1 MYRAV
6 GSTALSLFLGLVS
19 VLSPVLMDQNQALA
33 ADKVVLQLPWTHQ
46 FEFAG
51 FYAAKEKGFY
61 AHEGLEVE
69 IRPGGPSQTAIAEVL
84 NGNADF
90 GVTGSEL
97 LLARTSGQPV
107 VAMGVIFQHSA
118 SGMVTLGDNGIYTPH
133 DFIGRRLEM
142 GNLSSDAETHA
153 MLQAEGITARQYEQ
167 VPSSFSMQK
176 LMNKSVSAV
185 SVFVT
190 NQPFYLEQ
198 QNIPYRL
205 ILPRSYGIDFYGDTL
220 FTREQVLEQKPE
232 VAKAF
237 YRATLRGWRYAFDR
251 PSEVIDI
258 ILEKYSDF
266 PFAHSRKHLEFEHNE
281 MQKLVLP
288 DLVELGHMNISRW
301 RHMANT
307 FVSLGLLQ
315 PDYTLEGFTW
325 SPEDDKPYLENARLQ
340 IITAIILCALVMAL
354 LLFAFNRRLQD
365 QVRQNQ
371 KLLSEKEEL
380 NKKEAL
386 MLWGGNMGYW
396 RWDRGNNALY
406 LDEQSAVILGGQHES
421 RLFSLQEIQADESLL
436 SVRHFFSCFSDDIRR
451 QKDRFELEAEL
462 VDNESQTCWVQCR
475 GEVLEYM
482 DDGSVNIS
490 HGILLDITESQ
501 KTRRQV
507 EQLTI
512 TDAMTGVLNRRYFMS
527 RLSAFMQRVKFGEG
541 NFSVA
546 LVDIDRMEVINTEY
560 GEHTGDYV
568 IETLSDIIQQ
578 QVRPMDLIARY
589 AGKNFAVL
597 LPNTSLEE
605 TQIACDRIRNH
616 IAHHRFDTGNHSFF
630 ATVTIGIVETQ
641 EFSPTELNSKQFLHV
656 VEERVKTGKE
666 KGRNVLIT
674 RSNQAPTNI

>member
-6 GSTALSLFLGLVS
+6 GSFSLSLFFCLVS
-19 VLSPVLMDQNQALA
+19 VFAPVVTGHAQALA
-33 ADKVVLQLPWTHQ
+33 AEKVVLQLPWTHQ

-61 AHEGLEVE
+61 AHEGLDVE
-69 IRPGGPSQTAIAEVL
+69 IRPGSPTETSLKEVL

-118 SGMVTLGDNGIYTPH
+118 SGMVTLSDNGIYTPQ

-142 GNLSSDAETHA
+142 GNLTNDAETHA
-153 MLQAEGITARQYEQ
+153 MLQAEGITPRQYEQ
-167 VPSSFSMQK
+167 VPSTFSMQK
-176 LMNKSVSAV
+176 LLNKDVSAV

-220 FTREQVLEQKPE
+220 FSHEKVLEEKPE
-232 VAKAF
+232 LAKAF

-266 PFAHSRKHLEFEHNE
+266 PFAHSRKHLEFEHNR
-281 MQKLVLP
+281 MQKLILP

-315 PDYTLEGFTW
+315 PDYSLEGFIWT
-325 SPEDDKPYLENARLQ
+325 PEENKPYLENARLQ
-340 IITAIILCALVMAL
+340 IITVIILCALVMAL

-371 KLLSEKEEL
+371 KLTDEKEEL
-380 NKKEAL
+380 HQKEAL
-386 MLWGGNMGYW
+386 TLWGGDLGYW
-396 RWDRGNNALY
+396 RWNRTLNALY
-406 LDEQSAVILGGQHES
+406 LDEQSAIFLGGEHES
-421 RLFSLQEIQADESLL
+421 RLFRLQEVQADESLL
-436 SVRHFFSCFSDDIRR
+436 SVRHFFSCFSDDIRK
-451 QKDRFELEAEL
+451 QKGRFELEAEL
-462 VDNESQTCWVQCR
+462 VDNESQTRLIRCR
-475 GEVLEYM
+475 GEVLEFM
-482 DDGSVNIS
+482 SDGTVNLS
-490 HGILLDITESQ
+490 HGVLQDITENQ
-501 KTRRQV
+501 KIRRQV

-541 NFSVA
+541 DFCVA
-546 LVDIDRMEVINTEY
+546 LIDIDRMEVINTEY

-578 QVRPMDLIARY
+578 QVRPMDLVARY

-597 LPNTSLEE
+597 LPNTSLED
-605 TQIACDRIRNH
+605 TQVSCDRIRNH

-630 ATVTIGIVETQ
+630 ATVTIGVVETK
-641 EFSPTELNSKQFLHV
+641 EFSTAELNSKQLLHV
-656 VEERVKTGKE
+656 VEDRVKTGKE

-674 RSNQAPTNI
+674 RLNQTSTRI

>member
-6 GSTALSLFLGLVS
+6 GSFRLALLLGLTFVLAP
-19 VLSPVLMDQNQALA
+19 VLSNQSKAFA
-33 ADKVVLQLPWTHQ
+33 AQKVVLQLPWTHQ

-61 AHEGLEVE
+61 AHEGLDVE
-69 IRPGGPSQTAIAEVL
+69 IRPGGPSQTALGEVL

-118 SGMVTLGDNGIYTPH
+118 SGMVTLADTGVYTPQ

-142 GNLSSDAETHA
+142 GDLSSDAETHA
-153 MLQAEGITARQYEQ
+153 MLQAEGITQRQYEQ
-167 VPSSFSMQK
+167 VPSTFSMQK
-176 LMNKSVSAV
+176 LLNKDVSAV

-205 ILPRSYGIDFYGDTL
+205 ILPRSYGIDFYGDTI
-220 FTREQVLEQKPE
+220 FTRETLVQENPDL
-232 VAKAF
+232 AKAF

-251 PSEVIDI
+251 PGEVIDI

-266 PFAHSRKHLEFEHNE
+266 PFAHSRKHLEYEHNE
-281 MQKLVLP
+281 MQKLILP

-315 PDYTLEGFTW
+315 PDYSLEGFLW
-325 SPEDDKPYLENARLQ
+325 APEEEKPYFENARLQ
-340 IITAIILCALVMAL
+340 IITTAILCALLMAL

-365 QVRQNQ
+365 QVKQNQ
-371 KLLSEKEEL
+371 QLSDEKEEL
-380 NKKEAL
+380 EKKEA
-386 MLWGGNMGYW
+386 MTLWGGDLGYW
-396 RWDRGNNALY
+396 RWDRSSNALF
-406 LDEQSAVILGGQHES
+406 LDEQGAAFLGGQHES
-421 RLFSLQEIQADESLL
+421 RLFSLQEVQADESLL
-436 SVRHFFSCFSDDIRR
+436 SVRHFFSCFSDEIRK
-451 QKDRFELEAEL
+451 QKGRFELEAEL
-462 VDNESQTCWVQCR
+462 VDDESQTRWVRCR
-475 GEVLEYM
+475 GEVLEHM
-482 DDGSVNIS
+482 SDGSVNIS
-490 HGILLDITESQ
+490 HGVLLDITESQ

-527 RLSAFMQRVKFGEG
+527 RLGAFMQRVKFGEG

-546 LVDIDRMEVINTEY
+546 LIDIDRMELINTEY

-578 QVRPMDLIARY
+578 QVRPMDLVARY
-589 AGKNFAVL
+589 AGKNFAIL
-597 LPNTSLEE
+597 LPNTNLEE
-605 TQIACDRIRNH
+605 TQVACDRIRNH
-616 IAHHRFDTGNHSFF
+616 IAHHRFDTGNNSFF
-630 ATVTIGIVETQ
+630 ATVTIGVVETQ
-641 EFSPTELNSKQFLHV
+641 EFSPAELNSKQLLHV
-656 VEERVKTGKE
+656 VEERIKTGKE

-674 RSNQAPTNI
+674 RTNQTSTSI

>member
-6 GSTALSLFLGLVS
+6 GSFSLALLLGLTFVLAP
-19 VLSPVLMDQNQALA
+19 VLSNQSKALA
-33 ADKVVLQLPWTHQ
+33 AQKVVLQLPWTHQ

-61 AHEGLEVE
+61 AHEGLDVE
-69 IRPGGPSQTAIAEVL
+69 IRPGGPSQTALGEVL

-118 SGMVTLGDNGIYTPH
+118 SGMVTLADTGVYTPQ

-142 GNLSSDAETHA
+142 GDLSSDAETHA
-153 MLQAEGITARQYEQ
+153 MLQAEGITQRQYEQ
-167 VPSSFSMQK
+167 VPSTFSMQK
-176 LMNKSVSAV
+176 LLNKDVSAV

-205 ILPRSYGIDFYGDTL
+205 ILPRSYGIDFYGDTI
-220 FTREQVLEQKPE
+220 FTRETLVQENPDL
-232 VAKAF
+232 AKAF

-251 PSEVIDI
+251 PGEVIDI

-266 PFAHSRKHLEFEHNE
+266 PFAHSRKHLEYEHNE
-281 MQKLVLP
+281 MQKLILP

-315 PDYTLEGFTW
+315 PDYSLEGFLW
-325 SPEDDKPYLENARLQ
+325 APEEEKPYFENARLQ
-340 IITAIILCALVMAL
+340 IITTAILCALLMAL

-365 QVRQNQ
+365 QVKQNQ
-371 KLLSEKEEL
+371 QLSDEKEEL
-380 NKKEAL
+380 EKKEA
-386 MLWGGNMGYW
+386 MTLWGGDLGYW
-396 RWDRGNNALY
+396 RWDRSSNALF
-406 LDEQSAVILGGQHES
+406 LDEQGAAFLGGQHES
-421 RLFSLQEIQADESLL
+421 RLFSLQEVQADESLL
-436 SVRHFFSCFSDDIRR
+436 SVRHFFSCFSDEIRK
-451 QKDRFELEAEL
+451 QKGRFELEAEL
-462 VDNESQTCWVQCR
+462 VDDESQTRWVRCR
-475 GEVLEYM
+475 GEVLEHM
-482 DDGSVNIS
+482 SDGSVNIS
-490 HGILLDITESQ
+490 HGVLLDITESQ

-527 RLSAFMQRVKFGEG
+527 RLGAFMQRVKFGEG

-546 LVDIDRMEVINTEY
+546 LIDIDRMELINTEY

-578 QVRPMDLIARY
+578 QVRPMDLVARY
-589 AGKNFAVL
+589 AGKNFAIL
-597 LPNTSLEE
+597 LPNTNLEE
-605 TQIACDRIRNH
+605 TQVACDRIRNH
-616 IAHHRFDTGNHSFF
+616 IAHHRFDTGNNSFF
-630 ATVTIGIVETQ
+630 ATVTIGVVETQ
-641 EFSPTELNSKQFLHV
+641 EFSPAELNSKQLLHV
-656 VEERVKTGKE
+656 VEERIKTGKE

-674 RSNQAPTNI
+674 RTNQTSTSI

>member
-1 MYRAV
+1 M
-6 GSTALSLFLGLVS
+6 S
-19 VLSPVLMDQNQALA
+19 NQSKAFA
-33 ADKVVLQLPWTHQ
+33 AQKVVLQLPWTHQ

-61 AHEGLEVE
+61 AHEGLDVE
-69 IRPGGPSQTAIAEVL
+69 IRPGGPSQTALGEVL

-118 SGMVTLGDNGIYTPH
+118 SGMVTLADTGVYTPQ

-142 GNLSSDAETHA
+142 GDLSSDAETHA
-153 MLQAEGITARQYEQ
+153 MLQAEGITQRQYEQ
-167 VPSSFSMQK
+167 VPSTFSMQK
-176 LMNKSVSAV
+176 LLNKDVSAV

-205 ILPRSYGIDFYGDTL
+205 ILPRSYGIDFYGDTI
-220 FTREQVLEQKPE
+220 FTRETLVQENPDL
-232 VAKAF
+232 AKAF

-251 PSEVIDI
+251 PGEVIDI

-266 PFAHSRKHLEFEHNE
+266 PFAHSRKHLEYEHNE
-281 MQKLVLP
+281 MQKLILP

-315 PDYTLEGFTW
+315 PDYSLEGFLW
-325 SPEDDKPYLENARLQ
+325 APEEEKPYFENARLQ
-340 IITAIILCALVMAL
+340 IITTAILCALLMAL

-365 QVRQNQ
+365 QVKQNQ
-371 KLLSEKEEL
+371 QLSDEKEEL
-380 NKKEAL
+380 EKKEA
-386 MLWGGNMGYW
+386 MTLWGGDLGYW
-396 RWDRGNNALY
+396 RWDRSSNALF
-406 LDEQSAVILGGQHES
+406 LDEQGAAFLGGQHES
-421 RLFSLQEIQADESLL
+421 RLFSLQEVQADESLL
-436 SVRHFFSCFSDDIRR
+436 SVRHFFSCFSDEIRK
-451 QKDRFELEAEL
+451 QKGRFELEAEL
-462 VDNESQTCWVQCR
+462 VDDESQTRWVRCR
-475 GEVLEYM
+475 GEVLEHM
-482 DDGSVNIS
+482 SDGSVNIS
-490 HGILLDITESQ
+490 HGVLLDITESQ

-527 RLSAFMQRVKFGEG
+527 RLGAFMQRVKFGEG

-546 LVDIDRMEVINTEY
+546 LIDIDRMELINTEY

-578 QVRPMDLIARY
+578 QVRPMDLVARY
-589 AGKNFAVL
+589 AGKNFAIL
-597 LPNTSLEE
+597 LPNTNLEE
-605 TQIACDRIRNH
+605 TQVACDRIRNH
-616 IAHHRFDTGNHSFF
+616 IAHHRFDTGNNSFF
-630 ATVTIGIVETQ
+630 ATVTIGVVETQ
-641 EFSPTELNSKQFLHV
+641 EFSPAELNSKQLLHV
-656 VEERVKTGKE
+656 VEERIKTGKE

-674 RSNQAPTNI
+674 RTNQTSTSI